1 MANFF
6 IGREAASFPVE
17 AWHEI
22 LTNPAQCKKV
32 FGGKGF
38 KSVTPMQA
46 LEWCQRRLENK
57 HEIAALELLESHLKE
72 IIKASLS

>member
-1 MANFF
+1 MANFV
-6 IGREAASFPVE
+6 GKEAASFPVE

-22 LTNPAQCKKV
+22 LTTPADCKKV
-32 FGGKGF
+32 FGTKGF

-46 LEWCQRRLENK
+46 LEWCQKRLANK
-57 HEIAALELLESHLKE
+57 HEIAALELLESHLKG

>member
-1 MANFF
+1 MANF
-6 IGREAASFPVE
+6 IGREQASFPVE
-17 AWHEI
+17 SWHEI
-22 LTNPAQCKKV
+22 LTDPVRCKVV

-46 LEWCQRRLENK
+46 LEWVQKRLENK